1 MSGNPSSAGLHFF
14 PTPAHLRAW
23 YEENNDRFGELW
35 VGLYKKG
42 TGLPTVT
49 VAEAI
54 DEALCFGWIDGLKR
68 SVDEKS
74 YKLRFTPRRKRS
86 SWSARNVGRMEALIA
101 AGQVD
106 EAGLAAYRAGVARP
120 ETPRACRIRQPGA

>member
-1 MSGNPSSAGLHFF
+1 MSGGVSAGPLFF
-14 PTPAHLRAW
+14 PVAADLRAW
-23 YEENNDRFGELW
+23 YEENHDRYDELW

-49 VAEAI
+49 MAGAI

-68 SVDEKS
+68 SVDDKS

-86 SWSARNVGRMEALIA
+86 NWSARNLKRMKALIA
-101 AGQVD
+101 AGLVN
-106 EAGLAAYRAGVARP
+106 ETGLAAYQARKGGRRGSRS
-120 ETPRACRIRQPGA
+120 TGILQQPGS